1 MLRREAAMPL
11 IKTIVLPVLLLPLV
25 GCGTPGRQPA
35 ASSDPPRQVSA
46 AACSVRCA
54 EIQAHCVAT
63 TQATLLQTERLASC
77 FQFAERRPGCCE
89 RLQ

>member
-1 MLRREAAMPL
+1 MPL
-11 IKTIVLPVLLLPLV
+11 RKTIVLPVLLLPLV
-25 GCGTPGRQPA
+25 GCGTPGRQHA
-35 ASSDPPRQVSA
+35 AASDPPRQVST